1 MSVPRSQRKE
11 SQTDFLYYA
20 RQLRILTLQK
30 YKSVIPK
37 THRFTIGLPLCESS
51 RMIYQYVKKANSIF
65 PKRKFEAEMRRKYF
79 LEAYAETQS
88 FISELEVAQEVI
100 QFDENHLKD
109 WMEIV
114 DIELKRIKSIMESD
128 EKRFGHLLDQEEK
141 TAAYWLEYIANLLS
155 KIWNVFQ
162 KRAEG

>member
-1 MSVPRSQRKE
+1 
-11 SQTDFLYYA
+11 
-20 RQLRILTLQK
+20 
-30 YKSVIPK
+30 
-37 THRFTIGLPLCESS
+37 
-51 RMIYQYVKKANSIF
+51 
-65 PKRKFEAEMRRKYF
+65 MRRKYF